1 MLVYFS
7 SVSEHTSRFIEQL
20 DEPALRIPLMS
31 ADAAE
36 FTVDEDYVL
45 VTPTYGDGQVP
56 KQVIKFLNVEANRLK
71 CRGVIGSGNRNF
83 FESFAKAA
91 DIIAYKLQVPV
102 LYRFELAGTPED
114 IKNVNQG
121 LEAFW
126 RKSPLNHLLNSTHN

>member
-7 SVSEHTSRFIEQL
+7 SVSEHTSQFIEKL
-20 DEPALRIPLMS
+20 DVPALRIPLKT

-36 FTVDEDYVL
+36 FTVEEDFVL
-45 VTPTYGDGQVP
+45 VTPTYGEGNVP

-71 CRGVIGSGNRNF
+71 CKGVIGSGNRNF

-102 LYRFELAGTPED
+102 LYRFEMAGTPED
-114 IKNVNQG
+114 IEKTRSG
-121 LEAFW
+121 LETFW
-126 RKSPLNHLLNSTHN
+126 QK